1 MITGFDL
8 AEYEELIA
16 SAGAAFADQRVGKL
30 RARTMLLLLWWIWQ
44 MPLASA
50 KNLSDI
56 GFFPVAKV
64 HRLLQDLASQGY
76 IGQLEI
82 GLGYRR
88 QARSFLHRKGVNF
101 VNSAFGR
108 TPQYDWQVTEDALRR
123 FIRRPRMME
132 AIYDVATRTLRS
144 SAVDTP
150 AFFEPTPEGISEE
163 LMNAHMRLV
172 RFTWLRSGPVHAIAE
187 YREHSRF
194 GRNLSFFPLFGTDCT
209 MGRTLYPLT
218 ISESLYAGL
227 KTMHPTL
234 LWYGVPAS
242 PGGLV
247 IVAIDRLAAFR
258 ARTQLPPYLPT
269 AIVDA
274 SGNLI
279 KTLTPMRPYGALIE
293 TTVLP
298 GPLGVPENL
307 GRVVQNDEKLAA
319 VCGVPKNAAFEW
331 IENWP
336 GQPDPRRWPGGSGS
350 RAAL

>member
-8 AEYEELIA
+8 AEYEEFIA
-16 SAGAAFADQRVGKL
+16 SAGAAFADQRLEKL
-30 RARTMLLLLWWIWQ
+30 RDRIWLLLLWWIWQ

-172 RFTWLRSGPVHAIAE
+172 RFTWPPQRSGPIAIAE

-194 GRNLSFFPLFGTDCT
+194 GPICHLPF
-209 MGRTLYPLT
+209 
-218 ISESLYAGL
+218 
-227 KTMHPTL
+227 
-234 LWYGVPAS
+234 LWYGLHRGPDPLPPDLAS
-242 PGGLV
+242 PLRRTGHYGRLFLVWRTGIPCRPGHRGHRPIGGVSRQDPIGPPPAHSDCRCLRQSDQDAGPHTAV
-247 IVAIDRLAAFR
+247 WHAPRDQRPARLFGR
-258 ARTQLPPYLPT
+258 ARK
-269 AIVDA
+269 A
-274 SGNLI
+274 
-279 KTLTPMRPYGALIE
+279 
-293 TTVLP
+293 
-298 GPLGVPENL
+298 
-307 GRVVQNDEKLAA
+307 
-319 VCGVPKNAAFEW
+319 
-331 IENWP
+331 
-336 GQPDPRRWPGGSGS
+336 
-350 RAAL
+350 